1 MVYVLRNSRNT
12 TGYFYCNSAEIEV
25 TYSVNDPRTITSVLS
40 GNGTI
45 NPSGAQTYYDG
56 DEYELTITLIQMI
69 LLQLLIIML
78 M

>member
-1 MVYVLRNSRNT
+1 MFLETVVIQQVFFIY
-12 TGYFYCNSAEIEV
+12 SAQIEV
-25 TYSVNDPRTITSVLS
+25 IYTVPDPRTITSVLS

-56 DEYELTITLIQMI
+56 DEYELTITPTNSNDTVK
-69 LLQLLIIML
+69 LLIIML